1 MGKVV
6 LITGAS
12 SGLGA
17 GMARE
22 FAARGYDLALCA
34 RRTAPLE
41 AIRAEFPNVRI
52 ETAALDVTD
61 HGAVVEAFHGF
72 HAQFGHIDRIVI
84 NAGIGLGVPFGKG
97 GFETNLATLETN
109 LIAAMAQ
116 ADAAMAIF
124 RAQNAGHLVFVSSV
138 TAMRGMRGA
147 MNAYATSKAALA
159 HMAEGLQVETL
170 TKPIKISTLFPGY
183 IRTEINAHIPKDKTP
198 FIIDEITGRKLLVD
212 AIEREKRRAFVPWW
226 PWAPLSLLIRF
237 LPLKWASKIV

>member
-34 RRTAPLE
+34 RRTEPLE
-41 AIRAEFPNVRI
+41 AIRAEFPNIRV

-61 HGAVVEAFHGF
+61 HTAVAEVFHGF
-72 HAQFGHIDRIVI
+72 HTQFGTIDRIVI

-97 GFETNLATLETN
+97 GFEKNLATLETN

-198 FIIDEITGRKLLVD
+198 FIIDEITGRKKLVD
-212 AIEREKRRAFVPWW
+212 AIESEKRRAFVPWW
-226 PWAPLSLLIRF
+226 PWAPLSLLMRF